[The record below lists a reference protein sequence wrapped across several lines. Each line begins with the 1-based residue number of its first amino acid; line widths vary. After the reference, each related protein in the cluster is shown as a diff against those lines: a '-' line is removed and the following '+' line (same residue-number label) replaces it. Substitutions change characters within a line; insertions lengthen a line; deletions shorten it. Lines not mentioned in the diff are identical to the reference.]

1 MSANY
6 RCNAS
11 RGYTDRFS
19 KPADWMC
26 GIMSLTDAKYGK
38 FVDNLDNSQA
48 ILLRASGGAVVPVV
62 QALAGGG
69 ALQQRPLKLENT
81 TVNDKL
87 YFIRFNSY

>member
-1 MSANY
+1 
-6 RCNAS
+6 
-11 RGYTDRFS
+11 
-19 KPADWMC
+19 MC

-81 TVNDKL
+81 TVNDIMRCLKGSPVL
-87 YFIRFNSY
+87 LGLVSRIN